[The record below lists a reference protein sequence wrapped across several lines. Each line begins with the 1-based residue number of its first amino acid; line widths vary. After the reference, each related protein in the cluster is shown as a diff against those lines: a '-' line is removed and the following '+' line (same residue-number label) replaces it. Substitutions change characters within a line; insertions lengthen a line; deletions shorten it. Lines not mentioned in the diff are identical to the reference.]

1 MTRILNNDLSCDNQ
15 YSATGSDIL
24 SPMETPIQFATRLA
38 SQASQLLLEYYNRQ
52 SNQIKLKPDQSLV
65 TEADLASDRLIAR
78 SIHEYT
84 PDALIISEE
93 LASIFPER
101 IADSIWVIDPLDG
114 TTNFSLGL
122 QYWGVSIACLVDGLP
137 ELGVISFPMLNEV
150 YIALRRNGAFLNG
163 KPIQVKAPDSQF
175 PAPFFSCCSRT
186 YQDYFVRVPYKT
198 RILGS
203 ATYSFCSVARGI
215 SVLSFEARPKIWDL
229 AAVWLLVQEAGG
241 VVEIFDQRPLFPPL
255 PGLDYSL
262 HNFPCLAAATPAL
275 KQKAHSWIL
284 PL

>member
-1 MTRILNNDLSCDNQ
+1 LTPTLQDNLS
-15 YSATGSDIL
+15 SAIRFNTPGSDIL
-24 SPMETPIQFATRLA
+24 CHMETPIQFATRLA
-38 SQASQLLLEYYNRQ
+38 GQASQLLLEYYNRQ
-52 SNQIKLKPDQSLV
+52 SNQVKLKPDQSLV

-84 PDALIISEE
+84 PDALILSEE

-101 IADSIWVIDPLDG
+101 IADSVWVIDPLDG

-122 QYWGVSIACLVDGLP
+122 QYWGVSIACLIDGLP

-186 YQDYFVRVPYKT
+186 YQDYYVRVPYKA

-203 ATYSFCSVARGI
+203 ATYSFCSVARGM

-241 VVEIFDQRPLFPPL
+241 VVETFDQRPLFPPL

-262 HNFPCLAAATPAL
+262 HSYPCLAAATPEL
-275 KQKAHSWIL
+275 KHKAHSWIQ